1 MYRDVVSR
9 TVALL
14 MAGGRG
20 RRLYP
25 ASRRSRPK
33 QFLAP
38 AGGPSLI
45 RRTADRARF
54 ADEVYAITPPEYADD
69 VAEEVPEAGLLVE
82 PAARNTGPALLYAA
96 VRIRD
101 QLGEAAIVCLPT
113 DHHVGGDP
121 VPTYKRAVDV
131 AAERDAIV
139 TIGVEPERPE
149 TGYGYIDP
157 GAEILGGAARQV
169 ETFTEKPDVE
179 TAKRFLATDHLWNS
193 GIFAWTPETLL
204 SAARNSP
211 LADFVE
217 QVRAGDV
224 EHAYA
229 TVESVS
235 VDEAI
240 VERSEDVV
248 VVDAAFEWDDIGS
261 WDALGRVF
269 GPDLAAS
276 TCRIESEGTILA
288 SDGPH
293 ISVLHVEDMVVAT
306 YDGHVLVVPREH
318 AQRVR
323 EVAEQVEE

>member
-1 MYRDVVSR
+1 
-9 TVALL
+9 

-25 ASRRSRPK
+25 ASRSSRPK

-38 AGGPSLI
+38 AGGPALI

-54 ADEVYAITPPEYADD
+54 ADEVYAITPPEYADA
-69 VAEEVPEAGLLVE
+69 VADEVPEAGLLVE
-82 PAARNTGPALLYAA
+82 PAARNTGPALVYAA
-96 VRIRD
+96 ARIRD
-101 QLGEAAIVCLPT
+101 QVGDASIVCLPT
-113 DHHVGGDP
+113 DHHVAGDAI
-121 VPTYKRAVDV
+121 PTYER
-131 AAERDAIV
+131 AAEVATESESIV
-139 TIGVEPERPE
+139 TIGIEPDRPE

-157 GAEILGGAARQV
+157 GPEILDGAARLV
-169 ETFTEKPDVE
+169 ETFTEKPDAE
-179 TAKRFLATDHLWNS
+179 TAKRLLATDHLWNS
-193 GIFAWTPETLL
+193 GVFAWTPETLL
-204 SAARNSP
+204 SAARASP
-211 LADFVE
+211 LAEFVA

-240 VERSEDVV
+240 VERTEDVV
-248 VVDAAFEWDDIGS
+248 VVDAGFEWDDVGS

-269 GPDLAAS
+269 GTDLAAS
-276 TCRIESEGTILA
+276 SYRIDSQGTIVA

-293 ISVLHVEDMVVAT
+293 ISVVEVEDLVVAA
-306 YDGHVLVVPREH
+306 YDDHVLVVPREA

>member
-1 MYRDVVSR
+1 
-9 TVALL
+9 

-25 ASRRSRPK
+25 ASRSSRPK

-54 ADEVYAITPPEYADD
+54 ADEVYAITPPEYADA
-69 VAEEVPEAGLLVE
+69 VADEVSEAGLLVE
-82 PAARNTGPALLYAA
+82 PAARDTGPALVYAA
-96 VRIRD
+96 ARIRD
-101 QLGEAAIVCLPT
+101 QVGDAAIVCLPT
-113 DHHVGGDP
+113 DHHVAGDP
-121 VPTYKRAVDV
+121 VPTYKRAANV
-131 AAERDAIV
+131 AAERDTIV
-139 TIGVEPERPE
+139 TIGIEPDRPE

-157 GAEILGGAARQV
+157 GSEILGGAARLV
-169 ETFTEKPDVE
+169 ETFTEKPDEE
-179 TAKRFLATDHLWNS
+179 TAKRLLATNHLWNS

-204 SAARNSP
+204 SAARTSP
-211 LADFVE
+211 LAAFVE
-217 QVRAGDV
+217 QLRAGDV

-240 VERSEDVV
+240 VERTDDVV
-248 VVDAAFEWDDIGS
+248 VVDAAFEWDDVGS

-269 GPDLAAS
+269 GTDLAAS
-276 TCRIESEGTILA
+276 TCRIDSEGTILA

-293 ISVLHVEDMVVAT
+293 ISVVNVEDMVVAA
-306 YDGHVLVVPREH
+306 YDGHVLVVPREQ

-323 EVAEQVEE
+323 EVAEKVDE